1 MAVFTK
7 KSPRSNHTVPKP
19 VVANPIVA
27 KPTKPNIT
35 TPKIAIIG
43 SGVSGLTCAYYLKDS
58 HAVTM
63 FESNDYLGGHVNT
76 LDVTV
81 TERSAFKNPFR
92 PSTEKVAIDT
102 GFIVFNER
110 TYPNFIRLLD
120 ELNVPFQKA
129 EMSFSVKNT
138 YINFEYNGHTLNTL
152 FSQRRHVLSPRF
164 CLSDIS

>member
-7 KSPRSNHTVPKP
+7 KSPRSNHKVPKP
-19 VVANPIVA
+19 MVANPIVA

-81 TERSAFKNPFR
+81 TERSAFDNPFFNSPFR

-102 GFIVFNER
+102 DAER
-110 TYPNFIRLLD
+110 YKF
-120 ELNVPFQKA
+120 A
-129 EMSFSVKNT
+129 KNA
-138 YINFEYNGHTLNTL
+138 L
-152 FSQRRHVLSPRF
+152 
-164 CLSDIS
+164 

>member
-7 KSPRSNHTVPKP
+7 KSPHATHKVPKTKTL
-19 VVANPIVA
+19 VANPIVA
-27 KPTKPNIT
+27 KPTKPNST
-35 TPKIAIIG
+35 PPKIAIIG

-63 FESNDYLGGHVNT
+63 FESNDYLGGNVNT

-81 TERSAFKNPFR
+81 TERSLFDNPFFNKTFR

-138 YINFEYNGHTLNTL
+138 YRNLCTNRYTKV
-152 FSQRRHVLSPRF
+152 R
-164 CLSDIS
+164 

>member
-7 KSPRSNHTVPKP
+7 KSPNSTHKVP
-19 VVANPIVA
+19 N
-27 KPTKPNIT
+27 PTKPN
-35 TPKIAIIG
+35 IAIIG

-58 HAVTM
+58 HAVTV
-63 FESNDYLGGHVNT
+63 FESNDYIGGHVNT

-81 TERSAFKNPFR
+81 TERSAFKNPFK

-138 YINFEYNGHTLNTL
+138 YIGLT
-152 FSQRRHVLSPRF
+152 QKA
-164 CLSDIS
+164 

>member
-7 KSPRSNHTVPKP
+7 KSPHANHKVPKP

-27 KPTKPNIT
+27 KPTKPN
-35 TPKIAIIG
+35 IAIIG

-58 HAVTM
+58 HAVTV
-63 FESNDYLGGHVNT
+63 FESNDYIGGHVNT

-81 TERSAFKNPFR
+81 TERSLFDNPFFNNPFR

-129 EMSFSVKNT
+129 VYF
-138 YINFEYNGHTLNTL
+138 
-152 FSQRRHVLSPRF
+152 
-164 CLSDIS
+164 

>member
-7 KSPRSNHTVPKP
+7 KSPYANHKFLKP

-35 TPKIAIIG
+35 MPKIAIIG

-81 TERSAFKNPFR
+81 TERSLFDNPFFNNPFR

-102 GFIVFNER
+102 GFIVIGSY
-110 TYPNFIRLLD
+110 TY
-120 ELNVPFQKA
+120 
-129 EMSFSVKNT
+129 
-138 YINFEYNGHTLNTL
+138 
-152 FSQRRHVLSPRF
+152 
-164 CLSDIS
+164 

>member
-7 KSPRSNHTVPKP
+7 KSPHSNYTVPKP

-27 KPTKPNIT
+27 KPTKPNST
-35 TPKIAIIG
+35 TPKIAILG

-81 TERSAFKNPFR
+81 SERSAFKNPFK

-102 GFIVFNER
+102 GFIV
-110 TYPNFIRLLD
+110 
-120 ELNVPFQKA
+120 
-129 EMSFSVKNT
+129 SVLT
-138 YINFEYNGHTLNTL
+138 PIL
-152 FSQRRHVLSPRF
+152 FAYWMNSTCHFKKLR
-164 CLSDIS
+164 

>member
-7 KSPRSNHTVPKP
+7 KSSHATHTVPKP

-27 KPTKPNIT
+27 KPTKPN
-35 TPKIAIIG
+35 IAIIG

-92 PSTEKVAIDT
+92 PSTEK
-102 GFIVFNER
+102 
-110 TYPNFIRLLD
+110 L
-120 ELNVPFQKA
+120 
-129 EMSFSVKNT
+129 
-138 YINFEYNGHTLNTL
+138 
-152 FSQRRHVLSPRF
+152 
-164 CLSDIS
+164 ISAF

>member
-7 KSPRSNHTVPKP
+7 KSPRSNHTVPKT
-19 VVANPIVA
+19 VVANPIAA
-27 KPTKPNIT
+27 KPTKPNST

-76 LDVTV
+76 LDVSV
-81 TERSAFKNPFR
+81 TERSLFNNPFFNSPFR

-102 GFIVFNER
+102 DAER
-110 TYPNFIRLLD
+110 YKF
-120 ELNVPFQKA
+120 A
-129 EMSFSVKNT
+129 KNA
-138 YINFEYNGHTLNTL
+138 L
-152 FSQRRHVLSPRF
+152 
-164 CLSDIS
+164 

>member
-7 KSPRSNHTVPKP
+7 KSPHANHTVPKP
-19 VVANPIVA
+19 VVANP
-27 KPTKPNIT
+27 TK
-35 TPKIAIIG
+35 PKIAIIG

-76 LDVTV
+76 LDVSV
-81 TERSAFKNPFR
+81 TERSLFDNPFFNNPFR

-102 GFIVFNER
+102 GFIVFNAR

-120 ELNVPFQKA
+120 ELNVPFQKT

-138 YINFEYNGHTLNTL
+138 YRNLCTNRYTKV
-152 FSQRRHVLSPRF
+152 R
-164 CLSDIS
+164 